1 MLEKMRQQ
9 NAKLKKEFGE
19 LKAKL
24 LDCLAKVKAKK
35 RQPRQDRVE
44 KTQEELGT
52 KQTDIQRESKRSR
65 KPSKRSSTT
74 RSKFK

>member
-9 NAKLKKEFGE
+9 NAKLKREFGD

-35 RQPRQDRVE
+35 RQPTQERAER
-44 KTQEELGT
+44 TQEELGT
-52 KQTDIQRESKRSR
+52 RQSDSQHGNKK
-65 KPSKRSSTT
+65 
-74 RSKFK
+74 